1 MRIKIRKKYLF
12 YALAFASAIVAAINS
27 GVDATVSENFI
38 TDAWALGL
46 AIFLIGI
53 PVTLVFAS
61 IFSIKI
67 GKKTIGQKY
76 VDPSFKKFRLIR
88 KEEVKYQFLAG
99 LGNALYTVGYFA
111 LFEQAG
117 GDPSVVLPFAQVVI
131 LYLVLI
137 ESVNEKDMPTLP
149 ELQSIIIVTFG
160 AILGSLSL
168 TGNIN
173 PLSLLLVFLIINPGW
188 VLLTVYQRKLK
199 WLRIDGRHNDSINI
213 RFWNVITATILTVVM
228 ILFYDLFT
236 GGNHFINGLYAII
249 NHIGWVT
256 LIAIGAFFAFI
267 FYIRALGIGKASIA
281 QAVRSTTI
289 IFAVPVSLLIAHLGV
304 IEQFPLDPTL
314 LLIKIIGI
322 VIMVLGIASFALT
335 LVKAYIFVKLK
346 PGYDIEETMQ
356 KMWKIRGISRV
367 CVVAGKYDVI
377 IKVRTRTLVKGYEK
391 IIRKLGEID
400 AVDEYKWESVLKEWE
415 DI

>member
-12 YALAFASAIVAAINS
+12 YALAFASAIIAAINS
-27 GVDATVSENFI
+27 GVDATVSKFFV
-38 TDAWALGL
+38 TDPWSLGL
-46 AIFLIGI
+46 AIFLMGI
-53 PVTLVFAS
+53 PVTLIFAS

-67 GKKTIGQKY
+67 GKKTVGQKY
-76 VDPSFKKFRLIR
+76 VDPSFRKFRLIR

-111 LFEQAG
+111 LFTIIE
-117 GDPSVVLPFAQVVI
+117 DPSVVLPFAQVVI

-137 ESVNEKDMPTLP
+137 ESVNEKDMPTLT
-149 ELQSIIIVTFG
+149 ELQSVMIVTFG

-168 TGNIN
+168 TGNLNLESILIVFLVIN
-173 PLSLLLVFLIINPGW
+173 PSW

-199 WLRIDGRHNDSINI
+199 WLRIDGQHNDSINI
-213 RFWNVITATILTVVM
+213 RFWNVVMATILTSII

-236 GGNHFINGLYAII
+236 GSNHLTEGII
-249 NHIGWVT
+249 ATFSNIGWVT

-289 IFAVPVSLLIAHLGV
+289 IFAIPVSLLIAHLGV

-314 LLIKIIGI
+314 LIIKIIGI

-346 PGYDIEETMQ
+346 PGYDIPETMQ
-356 KMWKIRGISRV
+356 KMWKIRGVSRV
-367 CVVAGKYDVI
+367 CVVAGKYDVVLKI
-377 IKVRTRTLVKGYEK
+377 RTRTLVKGYEK

-400 AVDEYKWESVLKEWE
+400 AVDSYNWESVLKEWE

>member
-12 YALAFASAIVAAINS
+12 YALAFSSAIIAAVNS
-27 GVDATVSENFI
+27 GVDATVSKFFV
-38 TDAWALGL
+38 TDPWALGL

-53 PVTLVFAS
+53 PVTLIFAS
-61 IFSIKI
+61 IFSIKL
-67 GKKTIGQKY
+67 GKKTIGQRY
-76 VDPSFKKFRLIR
+76 IDPSFRKFRLIK

-111 LFEQAG
+111 LFTIIE
-117 GDPSVVLPFAQVVI
+117 DPSVVLPFAQVVI

-149 ELQSIIIVTFG
+149 ELQSVMIVTFG

-168 TGNIN
+168 TGNLNIESILIVFLVIN
-173 PLSLLLVFLIINPGW
+173 PSW
-188 VLLTVYQRKLK
+188 VLLTIYQRKLK
-199 WLRIDGRHNDSINI
+199 WMRIDGQHNDSINI
-213 RFWNVITATILTVVM
+213 RFWNVVMATVITSIIILS
-228 ILFYDLFT
+228 YDLFT
-236 GGNHFINGLYAII
+236 GSNHLIDGVFATVSN
-249 NHIGWVT
+249 IGWVT

-281 QAVRSTTI
+281 QAVRSSTI

-377 IKVRTRTLVKGYEK
+377 LKVRTRTLVKGYEK

>member
-12 YALAFASAIVAAINS
+12 YALAFSSAIIAAINS
-27 GVDATVSENFI
+27 GVDATVSKVFI
-38 TDAWALGL
+38 NDAWALGL
-46 AIFLIGI
+46 AIFIIGI
-53 PVTLVFAS
+53 PVTLFFAS

-76 VDPSFKKFRLIR
+76 VDPSFRKFRFIR
-88 KEEVKYQFLAG
+88 KNEVKYQFLAG

-111 LFEQAG
+111 LFTIIE
-117 GDPSVVLPFAQVVI
+117 DPSVVLPFAQVVI

-149 ELQSIIIVTFG
+149 ELQSIMIVTFG

-168 TGNIN
+168 TGDLN
-173 PLSLLLVFLIINPGW
+173 LSSLLIVFFVINPGW

-199 WLRIDGRHNDSINI
+199 WLKIDGKHNDSINI
-213 RFWNVITATILTVVM
+213 RFWNVIMATIITAVM
-228 ILFYDLFT
+228 ILFYDLFR
-236 GGNHFINGLYAII
+236 GSNHLIEGLYATV
-249 NHIGWVT
+249 NNIGWVT
-256 LIAIGAFFAFI
+256 VIAIGAFFAFI

-281 QAVRSTTI
+281 QAVRSSTI
-289 IFAVPVSLLIAHLGV
+289 IFAIPVSLLIAHLGI

-314 LLIKIIGI
+314 LIIKIIGI

-356 KMWKIRGISRV
+356 KIWKIRGVSRV
-367 CVVAGKYDVI
+367 CAVAGENDLILKI
-377 IKVRTRTLVKGYEK
+377 RTRTLVKGYEK

-400 AVDEYKWESVLKEWE
+400 AVDSYNWESVLKEWE

>member
-1 MRIKIRKKYLF
+1 
-12 YALAFASAIVAAINS
+12 V
-27 GVDATVSENFI
+27 
-38 TDAWALGL
+38 
-46 AIFLIGI
+46 FL
-53 PVTLVFAS
+53 V
-61 IFSIKI
+61 
-67 GKKTIGQKY
+67 
-76 VDPSFKKFRLIR
+76 
-88 KEEVKYQFLAG
+88 
-99 LGNALYTVGYFA
+99 
-111 LFEQAG
+111 
-117 GDPSVVLPFAQVVI
+117 
-131 LYLVLI
+131 
-137 ESVNEKDMPTLP
+137 
-149 ELQSIIIVTFG
+149 
-160 AILGSLSL
+160 
-168 TGNIN
+168 IN
-173 PLSLLLVFLIINPGW
+173 PSW
-188 VLLTVYQRKLK
+188 VLLTIYQRKLK
-199 WLRIDGRHNDSINI
+199 WLRIDGQHNDSINI
-213 RFWNVITATILTVVM
+213 RFWNVIMATIITSII

-236 GGNHFINGLYAII
+236 GSSHLKEGLLATIS
-249 NHIGWVT
+249 NIGWVT

-314 LLIKIIGI
+314 LIIKIIGI
-322 VIMVLGIASFALT
+322 IIMVLGIASFALT

-377 IKVRTRTLVKGYEK
+377 LKVRTRTLVKGYEK